1 MSAESRSQWKV
12 PVAVAKPFRVLLA
25 GIALLFGAAF
35 LWAVFADLH
44 EGAIAMGEVM
54 PFGKTKTIQ
63 HPEGG
68 IIREIGVKDGDAVSR
83 GQVLLVL
90 DEHEAKA
97 QVAQAKTEWAA
108 RRALVDRLLAERD
121 GKEFEVRGDDP
132 AVLAQKRLFE
142 IRRNSLRGEL
152 AALARRQAA
161 LKREQEGWR
170 KRGAALDNLAVN
182 AREEQKISQ
191 RLYDQGFI
199 SRPRY
204 LALDSELSDRV
215 AARGETDAELARVV
229 QRLADTEL
237 QMNKLKSDWLNAV
250 LEELRKAQD
259 ELTVAVERREV
270 ADGRLKRT
278 RIEAPQEGI
287 VKGLR
292 YSTLGAVIAPGG
304 VVMDVVPVADRMVI
318 EARVMPDD
326 IDIVKAGTLAWVR
339 FTAYKARAHIA
350 ADGRV
355 IEVSPSTYHDE
366 KSGQV
371 YYLARVEVPPPPAA
385 SGEQS
390 ALQPGMLAEVS
401 FKGRPRSPLRYV
413 LDPLVQSFG
422 RAFREE

>member
-1 MSAESRSQWKV
+1 M
-12 PVAVAKPFRVLLA
+12 
-25 GIALLFGAAF
+25 
-35 LWAVFADLH
+35 
-44 EGAIAMGEVM
+44 
-54 PFGKTKTIQ
+54 
-63 HPEGG
+63 
-68 IIREIGVKDGDAVSR
+68 
-83 GQVLLVL
+83 
-90 DEHEAKA
+90 
-97 QVAQAKTEWAA
+97 
-108 RRALVDRLLAERD
+108 
-121 GKEFEVRGDDP
+121 
-132 AVLAQKRLFE
+132 
-142 IRRNSLRGEL
+142 
-152 AALARRQAA
+152 
-161 LKREQEGWR
+161 
-170 KRGAALDNLAVN
+170 
-182 AREEQKISQ
+182 
-191 RLYDQGFI
+191 
-199 SRPRY
+199 
-204 LALDSELSDRV
+204 

-355 IEVSPSTYHDE
+355 IEVSPLTYHDE